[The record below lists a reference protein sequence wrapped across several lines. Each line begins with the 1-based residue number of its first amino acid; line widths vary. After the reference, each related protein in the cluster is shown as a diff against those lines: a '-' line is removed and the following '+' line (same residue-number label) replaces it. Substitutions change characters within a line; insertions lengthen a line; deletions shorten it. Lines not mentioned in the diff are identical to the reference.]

1 MTHNSHFLFALVF
14 VPFSGLLAR
23 VEREACQT
31 AQRRDG
37 DFKGGTVDEG
47 EAEGLPAYLSE
58 LGAF

>member
-1 MTHNSHFLFALVF
+1 MTHNSHFLLALVF
-14 VPFSGLLAR
+14 VLFSGLLAR

-31 AQRRDG
+31 TERGDG

-58 LGAF
+58 RGAF